1 MVMLMSLN
9 NITCGHHRQS
19 DHPHHHNHHRHPPIL
34 QSFKFRHLPQASL
47 VRTPMHH
54 YVKQPRSR
62 KEVKLARLA
71 NIAFN
76 CDAETL

>member
-1 MVMLMSLN
+1 MV
-9 NITCGHHRQS
+9 ITVAVIIVITTTTII
-19 DHPHHHNHHRHPPIL
+19 IL
-34 QSFKFRHLPQASL
+34 QYLPQASL

-54 YVKQPRSR
+54 YVKQSRSR

-71 NIAFN
+71 NSAFN